1 MSTSCGNSRFSG
13 SDVNTKTLTRIG
25 GSQGVTSDKD
35 EFSYIISSAEDDI
48 DNKLRQLKR
57 FTIGTRLKNFN
68 TRYLE
73 LYDLL
78 ETTNR
83 VSISVIDYE
92 NAL

>member
-1 MSTSCGNSRFSG
+1 MKR
-13 SDVNTKTLTRIG
+13 K
-25 GSQGVTSDKD
+25 QKK
-35 EFSYIISSAEDDI
+35 

>member
-1 MSTSCGNSRFSG
+1 MKR
-13 SDVNTKTLTRIG
+13 K
-25 GSQGVTSDKD
+25 QKK
-35 EFSYIISSAEDDI
+35 

-92 NAL
+92 NALWPRAQIYGLVIFIQF